1 MPRKAG
7 MVSLVKDIA
16 ETTGKSL
23 IFTLLSSF
31 LNLFLTLALT
41 LRKAGSHF
49 RKFELA
55 KLSKNF
61 RILTMESRKFPV
73 YPNLVF
79 PHVYT

>member
-23 IFTLLSSF
+23 ILTPL
-31 LNLFLTLALT
+31 LFLTLALT

-55 KLSKNF
+55 ELSKNV

-73 YPNLVF
+73 YPKSVF